1 VRRKILGVAVLTAAL
16 AITLF
21 GLPLAYAVHQLYFYD
36 ERSELERTALRSA
49 LHASADLP
57 NVADAVANQPRG
69 VTVAVYGTDRLRIAG
84 VGPEDGGAPVA
95 TAISGVPAELT
106 AGADLITAVP
116 IYDGDR
122 VAAVVRASSARTHL
136 THKVAGAWALMLG
149 LAALAGVCSSA
160 MAAAQARRLAR
171 PLVSLEMAAEE
182 LGDGNFAVR
191 AEPCGVVE
199 IDRAGAALNRT
210 ATRLDDIL
218 ARERAFT
225 SVASHQL
232 RTPLT
237 DLRLGLEHA
246 LNGPDS
252 GLRAAAV
259 EAMAGADRLSRTID
273 DVLTLARGAPP
284 ATPLALG
291 PVLDDLYRRWVGPLR
306 AAGRLLTVS
315 DEDAG
320 SALASAPAVRQIL
333 DVLVD
338 NALTHGAGTVSV
350 IARASAGA
358 VAIDVADQGHTSRP
372 LIPDQA
378 PPPDAPRRLGLSI
391 AASLAAAQN
400 GRLVHARTEPTTRL
414 TVLLP
419 GAPAVESA

>member
-36 ERSELERTALRSA
+36 ERSELERVALRSA

-57 NVADAVANQPRG
+57 NVAEAVANQPRG
-69 VTVAVYGTDRLRIAG
+69 VIVAVYGTDRLRIAG
-84 VGPEDGGAPVA
+84 VGPEDGGEPVA

-106 AGADLITAVP
+106 AGDNLITAVP

-122 VAAVVRASSARTHL
+122 VAAVVRASSPRSHL
-136 THKVAGAWALMLG
+136 THKVAGAWSLMLG

-160 MAAAQARRLAR
+160 YAAAQARRLAR
-171 PLVSLEMAAEE
+171 PLVSLEKAAEE

-191 AEPCGVVE
+191 AEACGVVE

-246 LNGPDS
+246 LTGPDS
-252 GLRAAAV
+252 ELREAV
-259 EAMAGADRLSRTID
+259 EAIGGADRLSRTID

-284 ATPLALG
+284 ATPLPLG
-291 PVLDDLYRRWVGPLR
+291 PILDDLHRRWVGPLR
-306 AAGRLLTVS
+306 AAGRVLTVV
-315 DEDAG
+315 DED
-320 SALASAPAVRQIL
+320 SPPALASAPAVRQIL

-338 NALTHGAGTVSV
+338 NALTHGAGAVTVT
-350 IARASAGA
+350 ARSSAGA
-358 VAIDVADQGHTSRP
+358 VAIDVTDQGHTERP

-419 GAPAVESA
+419 GGGEAS